1 MIQPENL
8 VAEEEEECNITIFFT
23 ILSLIEFK
31 NLEFNIE
38 NILIMIK
45 IITILLLSFN
55 NDIQK

>member
-31 NLEFNIE
+31 NLEFNI
-38 NILIMIK
+38 
-45 IITILLLSFN
+45 
-55 NDIQK
+55 